1 MKIGEFL
8 AGLAGETA
16 VEIIHD
22 PKNDYI
28 KLVSDKGVMIVKRNA
43 AYRLLGGLYVYL
55 GLEPYK
61 GVSMSGGPFPC
72 CDWFGYDGEQAQCSA
87 QGTKEIDGRRLC
99 PAHFEIVKTKD
110 AWKRT
115 HIY

>member
-8 AGLAGETA
+8 TGLAGETP

-28 KLVSDKGVMIVKRNA
+28 KLVSDKGVMIVKRDA
-43 AYRLLGGLYVYL
+43 AYRLLGGLYFYL
-55 GLEPYK
+55 GLEPHK
-61 GVSMSGGPFPC
+61 DVSMGSIVHPR
-72 CDWFGYDGEQAQCSA
+72 CDWFGYDGEQAQCPA
-87 QGTKEIDGRRLC
+87 QGTQEIDGRRVC
-99 PAHFEIVKTKD
+99 PEHFEIVKTQD